1 MQVQQIM
8 STSVE
13 YVPTDTTL
21 AQAAKYMRDLDTG
34 FLPIGDSPQGRLQ
47 GVITDRDITVR
58 GVAAG
63 KNPENTTVDQMK
75 TDKILYCFSG

>member
-21 AQAAKYMRDLDTG
+21 AQAAKYMLY
-34 FLPIGDSPQGRLQ
+34 LS
-47 GVITDRDITVR
+47 VIHPKADCR
-58 GVAAG
+58 
-63 KNPENTTVDQMK
+63 E
-75 TDKILYCFSG
+75 

>member
-34 FLPIGDSPQGRLQ
+34 FLPIGDSPQGSNYRQ
-47 GVITDRDITVR
+47 RHHCSWR
-58 GVAAG
+58 CSRQ
-63 KNPENTTVDQMK
+63 E
-75 TDKILYCFSG
+75 S